1 MPARFIAVDLGAE
14 SGRVM
19 LGSLDTGKLE
29 LTEAHR
35 FANAPVQVGGSL
47 YWDILRLYGDVTQ
60 GLALVGQERGRS
72 IASIGID
79 GWGVDFGLLGA
90 DGELLGNPRHYRD
103 HRTDGMLEVAFDL
116 APRSEIFAA
125 TGIQFMQ
132 INTLYQLLAMARG
145 RSSVLAD
152 ARTFLM
158 VPDLLNYWLTG
169 CAAAEF
175 TNATTTQMFDP
186 LSGGWAT
193 ALLDRLGIPTHIL
206 PPIVPPG
213 TLLGRLQPATAADT
227 GLGDVSVV
235 APATHDTGS
244 AVAAIPLTDRNAAYI
259 SSGTWSIVGVEVP
272 QPVITEASL
281 RQNFTNEGGVG
292 GTYRYSK
299 NVMGL
304 WLLQECRRAWAR
316 TGVSPN
322 YDELTAAA
330 SEAPPFVTL
339 VDPDAPGLLSP
350 ADMPSALAQRCAETG
365 EPLPLDPPALTRC
378 ILESLALK
386 YRYVLEAIA
395 ALRGTAAT
403 VVHVVGGGSRN
414 RLLCQMT
421 ANATGCRVVA
431 GPVEATAAGNVL
443 VQAIA
448 TGHLGSLAAGRR
460 LIRDS
465 FNLESYEPAESAAWD
480 EAYQRFQSLLARGG
494 AATGR

>member
-1 MPARFIAVDLGAE
+1 LPASFIAVDLGAE

-29 LTEAHR
+29 LSEAHR
-35 FANAPVQVGGSL
+35 FANVPVQVGNSL
-47 YWDILRLYGDVTQ
+47 YWDILRLYGDVTN
-60 GLALVGQERGRS
+60 GLTRVGQEQGKAV
-72 IASIGID
+72 ASIGID

-103 HRTDGMLEVAFDL
+103 HRTDGMLEAAFAR
-116 APRSEIFAA
+116 APREEIFAA

-145 RSSVLAD
+145 RSASLAA

-169 CAAAEF
+169 RAVAEF
-175 TNATTTQMFDP
+175 TNATTTQMLDYR
-186 LSGGWAT
+186 GGWAT
-193 ALLDRLGIPTHIL
+193 TLLDRLGIPTHIL
-206 PPIVPPG
+206 PSIALPG
-213 TLLGRLQPATAADT
+213 TLLGDLRVSVVAET
-227 GLGDVSVV
+227 GLRGVPVV

-244 AVAAIPLTDRNAAYI
+244 AVAAIPLTGHNAAYV
-259 SSGTWSIVGVEVP
+259 SSGTWSIVGVEVE
-272 QPVITEASL
+272 QPIITAASL
-281 RQNFTNEGGVG
+281 QQNFTNEGGVN
-292 GTYRYSK
+292 GTFRYSK

-316 TGVSPN
+316 SGASST
-322 YDELTAAA
+322 YEELLA
-330 SEAPPFVTL
+330 SAEDAPPFVAL
-339 VDPDAPGLLSP
+339 VDPDAPGLLNPSN
-350 ADMPSALAQRCAETG
+350 MPVALARRCAETG
-365 EPLPLDPPALTRC
+365 QPLPPGPPALTRC

-386 YRYVLEAIA
+386 YRHVLEAIA
-395 ALRGTAAT
+395 AVRGTAAT

-414 RLLCQMT
+414 RLLCQMA

-443 VQAIA
+443 VQAIS
-448 TGHLGSLAAGRR
+448 TGHLASLADGRR

-465 FNLESYEPAESAAWD
+465 FNLETYEPADSAAW
-480 EAYQRFQSLLARGG
+480 EQAYQRFKALLALG
-494 AATGR
+494 AARPGR